1 MRYRSFVPRLGLAYV
16 RVLAGLQF
24 VMFFGGQEFKPGLA
38 ETLYHV
44 MARNFPRTHLV
55 FVLRLRCPRIRTAC
69 RVTGRYTQA
78 TRAFTWGLMDTAL
91 LAIYIL
97 D

>member
-44 MARNFPRTHLV
+44 LARNFPRTHLV
-55 FVLRLRCPRIRTAC
+55 FVLRLR
-69 RVTGRYTQA
+69 
-78 TRAFTWGLMDTAL
+78 RAPEYVLRAESRGVIHKLHERL
-91 LAIYIL
+91 LG